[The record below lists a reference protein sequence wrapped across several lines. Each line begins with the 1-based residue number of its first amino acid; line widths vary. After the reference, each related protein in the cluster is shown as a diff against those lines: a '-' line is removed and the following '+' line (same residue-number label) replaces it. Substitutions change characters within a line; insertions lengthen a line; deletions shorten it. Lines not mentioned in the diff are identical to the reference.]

1 MVINF
6 VVFIKNFSLTVAVII
21 SVMVVLGSVA
31 ISIGRYR
38 SPDDQMS
45 STSSSPNL
53 DRTEHNRIRE
63 VSLRSNDTIESII

>member
-45 STSSSPNL
+45 STSTPNL